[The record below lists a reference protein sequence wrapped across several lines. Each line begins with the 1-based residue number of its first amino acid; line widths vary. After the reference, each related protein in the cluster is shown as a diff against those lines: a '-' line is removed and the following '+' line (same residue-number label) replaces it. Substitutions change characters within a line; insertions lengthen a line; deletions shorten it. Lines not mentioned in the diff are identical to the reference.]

1 MLTTTD
7 RAGIRTSLK
16 QWSQRRNIPDE
27 VWNDFIELAI
37 SKANRALRIPPLEQF
52 SSLDISD
59 TGYMELPSN
68 FVEAKELKIE
78 INNITILL
86 ERKAINEVD
95 DLYNLSNSN
104 GNPCIFGRFGNYL
117 RIAPWSGGDDSLAD
131 LYYYAAI
138 PPMTTDSATNW
149 FTEWAPEVLL
159 YGGLSELASYTR
171 DSEGVQMWEGKFRDS
186 IDTLQA
192 MEDRAEWRGSTIAVT
207 LAGSTSI
214 GR

>member
-7 RAGIRTSLK
+7 RAGIRTALK
-16 QWSQRRNIPDE
+16 QWSQRRNILDE
-27 VWNDFIELAI
+27 VWNDFIELAL
-37 SKANRALRIPPLEQF
+37 SKANRSLRIPPLEGYTT
-52 SSLDISD
+52 LAISD
-59 TGYMELPSN
+59 TGYMELPKD

-95 DLYNLSNSN
+95 DLYNTSN
-104 GNPCIFGRFGNYL
+104 GGCNPYIFGRFGNYL
-117 RIAPWSGGDDSLAD
+117 RIAPWSGGDDSFAS

-138 PPMTTDSATNW
+138 PVMTTDSATNW
-149 FTEWAPEVLL
+149 FTEYAPEVLL

-171 DSEGVQMWEGKFRDS
+171 DTEGVQLWDGKFRDS